1 MTLAFAQV
9 ASVPKVLNDLDFLSD
24 WNFFLECGWQ
34 IRLEYMSRRFWNLSP
49 LECESSKKGNQ
60 MLSTVQ
66 CAWSKLLIP

>member
-34 IRLEYMSRRFWNLSP
+34 IRLEYMSRRF
-49 LECESSKKGNQ
+49 
-60 MLSTVQ
+60 
-66 CAWSKLLIP
+66 